1 MNRSLV
7 IALIATT
14 MISTG
19 LSAQDT
25 KTATQS
31 QPASPAQAAP
41 LRVAPP
47 VMNPPQP
54 KKIKPNSPT
63 NTTAVKATP
72 GNKVAPK
79 APQAPLS
86 GK

>member
-63 NTTAVKATP
+63 P